1 MVASLLEKIQALTN
15 KQKYISFSA
24 VVALLLG
31 AFVWYVFMP
40 KSAEIAKQTEEI
52 SVLNG
57 EINIR
62 QTKARRL
69 EELKKEYKVL
79 KAQLIELEKRLP
91 PEAEVESLLKQVS
104 ELGERNGL
112 LVKLWKPGE
121 KRQSSSGI
129 YTEIPMAVE
138 VSGGYHSL
146 GSFFEKVSE
155 LNRIVTISSIKM
167 GNANTESGR
176 FFVETSFL
184 ATTFAVIE
192 KTRATPEPA
201 G

>member
-1 MVASLLEKIQALTN
+1 MFASLLEKIQALTTR
-15 KQKYISFSA
+15 QKTISFSA
-24 VVALLLG
+24 LLGLLLG
-31 AFVWYVFMP
+31 LFMWYVFVP
-40 KSAEIAKQTEEI
+40 KSAEVARQEEEI
-52 SVLNG
+52 SVLNT

-69 EELKKEYKVL
+69 EELKKEYHIL
-79 KAQLIELEKRLP
+79 KLQLVVLEKRLP
-91 PEAEVESLLKQVS
+91 PEAEVEILLKQVS

-121 KRQSSSGI
+121 RRLSPSGI

-138 VSGGYHSL
+138 VNGGYHSL

-155 LNRIVTISSIKM
+155 LHRIVTISNIRM
-167 GNANTESGR
+167 GGADTASGR
-176 FFVETSFL
+176 FSIETSFL
-184 ATTFAVIE
+184 ATTFAVIK
-192 KTRATPEPA
+192 KTEVTPGPP